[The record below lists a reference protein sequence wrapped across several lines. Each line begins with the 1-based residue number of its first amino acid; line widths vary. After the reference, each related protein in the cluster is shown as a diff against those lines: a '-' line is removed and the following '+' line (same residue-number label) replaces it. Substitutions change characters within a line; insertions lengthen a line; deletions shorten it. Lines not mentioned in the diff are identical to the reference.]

1 MHEHL
6 RRLDLVWIEPPVYF
20 ITVCTKNRRK
30 ALTSEFAARVLI
42 DEWQRAR
49 EHHLWVIGRYVIM
62 PDHVHFFCRPE
73 HEAKTLS
80 RFVGSKTSNRS
91 QRQRLQLTGLFGS
104 ASSSI
109 TYCARTR
116 ATAKNGIMSAII
128 PCEAVLS
135 RAPMIGLTR
144 ERLNDSNSSR
154 PQPAAAATAPSR
166 RRAGEMCQ
174 ARNSAGD
181 VRPVMER
188 ARYRARSARC

>member
-42 DEWQRAR
+42 DEWERAR

-80 RFVGSKTSNRS
+80 RFVGASKTW
-91 QRQRLQLTGLFGS
+91 T
-104 ASSSI
+104 
-109 TYCARTR
+109 
-116 ATAKNGIMSAII
+116 
-128 PCEAVLS
+128 S
-135 RAPMIGLTR
+135 RRIQNL
-144 ERLNDSNSSR
+144 R
-154 PQPAAAATAPSR
+154 PQPAAAATTDRSVWQREFFDHLLRSTESYSEKWNYVRDNPVRGGLVACSDDWAY
-166 RRAGEMCQ
+166 AGEI
-174 ARNSAGD
+174 
-181 VRPVMER
+181 ER
-188 ARYRARSARC
+188 LEF